1 MMEEATQKGVLVTG
15 ADTGLGLSLSRRF
28 LQGGFVVFAGVYRS
42 DAKLRELAKEY
53 GDALTLISLDVADMV
68 SVREATQKVA
78 ERTHALDMVIN
89 NAGIHLVKNPSQL
102 LEQLDFDNQQ
112 FQQTM
117 EVNAFGPLRI
127 VQQFLP
133 LLENGERKLI
143 INISS
148 EAGSIA
154 DCRRENQFAY
164 CMSKAALNMQS
175 RILHNYLKPRGF
187 KVLAV
192 HPGWMRT
199 NMGGPDAPLAADE
212 SAEGIFQ
219 LAMRQWTTDDPI
231 YMNYHG
237 VPLPW

>member
-1 MMEEATQKGVLVTG
+1 MADRMKKGVLVTG
-15 ADTGLGLSLSRRF
+15 ADAGLGLSLVKRF
-28 LQGGFVVFAGVYRS
+28 LQGEFAVFAGIYHS
-42 DAKLRELAKEY
+42 DAGLNGLAGEY
-53 GDALTLISLDVADMV
+53 GDSLALIPLDVADMD
-68 SVREATQKVA
+68 SVREAARQVA
-78 ERTHALDMVIN
+78 ERISTLDIVIN
-89 NAGIHLVKNPSQL
+89 NAGIHLVKNPSQS
-102 LEQLDFDNQQ
+102 LEQLDFENQQ

-117 EVNAFGPLRI
+117 DVNAFGPLR
-127 VQQFLP
+127 VLQQFQP
-133 LLENGERKLI
+133 FLENSERKLI

-175 RILHNYLKPRGF
+175 KILQNYLRPRGF

-199 NMGGPDAPLAADE
+199 NMGGPDATLSADE

-219 LAMRQWTTDDPI
+219 LALREWKADDPI
-231 YMNYHG
+231 YVDYQG

>member
-1 MMEEATQKGVLVTG
+1 MEKQMKKGVLVTG
-15 ADTGLGLSLSRRF
+15 ADAGLGLSLVKRF
-28 LQGGFVVFAGVYRS
+28 LVGEFAVFAGAYRS
-42 DAKLRELAKEY
+42 DAELRKLASEY
-53 GDALTLISLDVADMV
+53 GDTLMLIPLDVANTD
-68 SVREATQKVA
+68 SVRAAARLVA
-78 ERTHALDMVIN
+78 ERTNTLDIVIN
-89 NAGIHLVKNPSQL
+89 NAGIHLVKNPSQS
-102 LEQLDFDNQQ
+102 LEQLDFENQQ

-117 EVNAFGPLRI
+117 DVNAFGPLRV
-127 VQQFLP
+127 VQQFQP
-133 LLENGERKLI
+133 LLENSAHKLI

-175 RILHNYLKPRGF
+175 RILQNYLSPRGF

-199 NMGGPDAPLAADE
+199 NMGGPNATIAPDE

-219 LAMRQWTTDDPI
+219 LALKEWTADDPI
-231 YMNYHG
+231 YVDYRG
-237 VPLPW
+237 VSLPW

>member
-1 MMEEATQKGVLVTG
+1 MKKGVLITG
-15 ADTGLGLSLSRRF
+15 ADAGLGLSLVKRF
-28 LQGGFVVFAGVYRS
+28 LQGGYVVFAGVYCS
-42 DAKLRELAKEY
+42 DAELHKLAGEY
-53 GDALTLISLDVADMV
+53 GDALVLIPLDVADID
-68 SVREATQKVA
+68 SVREATRRVV
-78 ERTHALDMVIN
+78 ERTNALDIVIN
-89 NAGIHLVKNPSQL
+89 NAGIHLVKNPSQS
-102 LEQLDFDNQQ
+102 LEQLDFANQQ

-117 EVNAFGPLRI
+117 EVNTFGPLR
-127 VQQFLP
+127 VTQQFQP

-175 RILHNYLKPRGF
+175 KILQNYLGPRGV

-192 HPGWMRT
+192 HPGWMQT
-199 NMGGPDAPLAADE
+199 NMGGPNATLSPDE
-212 SAEGIFQ
+212 SADGIFQ
-219 LAMRQWTTDDPI
+219 LALREWNSDDPI
-231 YMNYHG
+231 YMNYQG

>member
-1 MMEEATQKGVLVTG
+1 MEERMRKGVLVTG
-15 ADTGLGLSLSRRF
+15 ADAGLGLSLVKRF
-28 LQGGFVVFAGVYRS
+28 LPGEFAVFAGVYRS
-42 DAKLRELAKEY
+42 DAELRGLVSKY
-53 GDALTLISLDVADMV
+53 GDALALIPLDVADMDSV
-68 SVREATQKVA
+68 SGAARQVA
-78 ERTHALDMVIN
+78 ERTNGLDIIIN
-89 NAGIHLVKNPSQL
+89 NAGIHLKDSMQSF
-102 LEQLDFDNQQ
+102 EQLDFDNQQ

-117 EVNAFGPLRI
+117 EVNAFGPLRV
-127 VQQFLP
+127 VQQFQP

-175 RILHNYLKPRGF
+175 KILQNYLKPRGF

-199 NMGGPDAPLAADE
+199 NMGGPNATLSPDE

-219 LAMRQWTTDDPI
+219 LALSEWKADDPI
-231 YMNYHG
+231 YVDYQG